1 LGFDFQV
8 EYKKG
13 VDNKVVDALSRREG
27 WENEAALSS
36 ISLPVA
42 DWVENLKVQYHH
54 DPDLR
59 KLIQQWNSNKLD
71 HKKYSM
77 RQGMLLYKNRIHIGG
92 ALQLQLQVLQYVHCD
107 PAAGH
112 SGYERTMWRARRDF
126 YWRAMKQSIKKFIR
140 ECLVCQQNKQE
151 NTSRAGLLQPL
162 PIPNRIWSDISL
174 DFVEGLPLSHGHSV
188 ILVVVDRLSKYTHFI
203 SLAHPY
209 TVVKVAQLFIANIL
223 KLHGLPTSI
232 VSDRDPTFT
241 SHFWKEL
248 FKQHGTTLKMSSNYH
263 PQTDGKSEVVN
274 KCLENYLRCFT
285 QDRPKQWL
293 MWSPWAEFWYNT
305 T

>member
-1 LGFDFQV
+1 
-8 EYKKG
+8 
-13 VDNKVVDALSRREG
+13 
-27 WENEAALSS
+27 
-36 ISLPVA
+36 
-42 DWVENLKVQYHH
+42 
-54 DPDLR
+54 
-59 KLIQQWNSNKLD
+59 
-71 HKKYSM
+71 
-77 RQGMLLYKNRIHIGG
+77 
-92 ALQLQLQVLQYVHCD
+92 
-107 PAAGH
+107 
-112 SGYERTMWRARRDF
+112 
-126 YWRAMKQSIKKFIR
+126 
-140 ECLVCQQNKQE
+140 
-151 NTSRAGLLQPL
+151 LLQPL